1 MQERMRSR
9 NFFGYTSPRFK
20 PLTVTDFW
28 PRVNN
33 SRSEAKTEAFTA
45 KPLNGIA
52 MMITATNL
60 EASMDFQS

>member
-9 NFFGYTSPRFK
+9 NFFAYTSPRFK

-28 PRVNN
+28 PR
-33 SRSEAKTEAFTA
+33 SEAKTEAFTA
-45 KPLNGIA
+45 KSLNGIA

>member
-20 PLTVTDFW
+20 PLTVT
-28 PRVNN
+28 
-33 SRSEAKTEAFTA
+33 EAKTEAFTA

>member
-1 MQERMRSR
+1 MKVCCSFLNETVDAWTVSLKV
-9 NFFGYTSPRFK
+9 NTPDFG
-20 PLTVTDFW
+20 
-28 PRVNN
+28 VNN

>member
-1 MQERMRSR
+1 MKVCCSFLNE
-9 NFFGYTSPRFK
+9 
-20 PLTVTDFW
+20 TVDAWTVSLKVNTPDFT
-28 PRVNN
+28 VNN